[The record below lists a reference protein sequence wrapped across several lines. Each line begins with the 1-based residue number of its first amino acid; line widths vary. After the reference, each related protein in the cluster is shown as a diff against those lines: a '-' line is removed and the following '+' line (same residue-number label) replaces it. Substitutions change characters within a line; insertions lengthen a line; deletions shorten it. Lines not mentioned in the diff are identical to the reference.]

1 VPAGTILPPPL
12 AGDIVAAAPLQT
24 VAVCAITSGT
34 GFTVTVT
41 LKAVPGQVPEVGVT
55 EYTTFVAVLLVLVK
69 VCEKLA
75 EFVPELIPEIPATAA
90 GAAQV

>member
-1 VPAGTILPPPL
+1 MLPPPL

-41 LKAVPGQVPEVGVT
+41 LNAVPGHVPDVGVT
-55 EYTTFVAVLLVLVK
+55 EYTTLVAVLFVLVK

-75 EFVPELIPEIPATAA
+75 AFVPEVIPEIPATAA

>member
-1 VPAGTILPPPL
+1 VP
-12 AGDIVAAAPLQT
+12 D
-24 VAVCAITSGT
+24 
-34 GFTVTVT
+34 
-41 LKAVPGQVPEVGVT
+41 VGVT
-55 EYTTFVAVLLVLVK
+55 EYTTLVAALLVLVK